1 MSEKDIK
8 QYIDNMIWH
17 ISTNTEVLGEKRM
30 LEDIC
35 AALKNIQN
43 AMSNKKIINKR

>member
-17 ISTNTEVLGEKRM
+17 ISTNTEVLGEK
-30 LEDIC
+30 
-35 AALKNIQN
+35 KNVRGHTC
-43 AMSNKKIINKR
+43 STKEYTKIINKR

>member
-17 ISTNTEVLGEKRM
+17 IETNAKALGKKRM
-30 LEDIC
+30 LEDIY

-43 AMSNKKIINKR
+43 AMSNKKNY

>member
-17 ISTNTEVLGEKRM
+17 ISTNTEVLGEK
-30 LEDIC
+30 EC
-35 AALKNIQN
+35 
-43 AMSNKKIINKR
+43 

>member
-8 QYIDNMIWH
+8 QYIDNMIWY

-35 AALKNIQN
+35 AALKNIQ
-43 AMSNKKIINKR
+43 KLLIKDG

>member
-17 ISTNTEVLGEKRM
+17 IETNTKVLGEKRM
-30 LEDIC
+30 LEDIH
-35 AALKNIQN
+35 AALKNIQK
-43 AMSNKKIINKR
+43 SLTKDD